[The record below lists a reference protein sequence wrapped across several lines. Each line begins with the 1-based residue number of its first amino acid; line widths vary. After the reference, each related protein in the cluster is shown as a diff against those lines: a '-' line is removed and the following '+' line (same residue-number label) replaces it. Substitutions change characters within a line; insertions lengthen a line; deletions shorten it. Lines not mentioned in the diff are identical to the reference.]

1 MENAVAGTP
10 TTRVDTNHRK
20 LVEAEGH
27 ICAFFHS
34 LDEEYEV
41 LLPVIREGFDRGER
55 IFYIVDPDLRAHH
68 LTRLSA
74 GGIDVVR
81 GEANG
86 QLVMVD
92 WFQTYL
98 STGRLDQERFMSQF
112 ASAQAEGR
120 SQGYCRTRFVS
131 HMEWALKGS
140 LDQLAEY
147 EIRANFVPL
156 KPDVGICTYQLEH
169 WGGRLLVSALRTHPL
184 VILGGLLH
192 ENPFYVPPTPTFR
205 PS

>member
-1 MENAVAGTP
+1 LL
-10 TTRVDTNHRK
+10 D
-20 LVEAEGH
+20 AEGH

-34 LDEEYEV
+34 LDEEYHV
-41 LLPVIREGFDRGER
+41 LLPIMKEGFDRGER
-55 IFYIVDPDLRAHH
+55 IFYIVDPDLRANH
-68 LTRLSA
+68 LARLSA

-81 GEANG
+81 GEASG
-86 QLVMVD
+86 RLVMLD

-98 STGRLDQERFMSQF
+98 ATGRLDQEGFMSQF

-120 SQGYCRTRFVS
+120 ARGFPRTRFVA

-140 LDQLAEY
+140 LDQLAAY

-156 KPDVGICTYQLEH
+156 KPDVGLCVYQLEH
-169 WGGRLLVSALRTHPL
+169 WGGRLLVSALRSHPL

-192 ENPFYVPPTPTFR
+192 ENPFYVAPTPSTR